1 MQVAL
6 EWQLLPR
13 PQKSVPVKNNKKD
26 SCTHFVYD
34 IKHISS
40 AYNCS
45 NLLQLQRHQINL
57 YYEKGSS
64 ADSRCTIYL
73 IFPPSCN
80 LVHIQYFFLFLF
92 LKSDILLKYSPW
104 KTFQKFVQIKA
115 LRKVKSSAETTL
127 AVCCTPDFPKVYWS
141 ESSLHADCMSHLYK
155 QGAVCQLQDIMEENP
170 EDRHQ
175 TDHTYRLIGLPRPKS
190 CQLVLV

>member
-1 MQVAL
+1 MISSICHLHTIAL
-6 EWQLLPR
+6 TYFNY
-13 PQKSVPVKNNKKD
+13 K
-26 SCTHFVYD
+26 D
-34 IKHISS
+34 IKLI
-40 AYNCS
+40 CTMKKGV
-45 NLLQLQRHQINL
+45 LQILGAQFIWF
-57 YYEKGSS
+57 
-64 ADSRCTIYL
+64 
-73 IFPPSCN
+73 FPPSCN

-115 LRKVKSSAETTL
+115 PRKVKSSAETTL

-190 CQLVLV
+190 YQLVLV

>member
-34 IKHISS
+34 IKHMSS

-45 NLLQLQRHQINL
+45 KLLQLQRHQINL
-57 YYEKGSS
+57 YCEKGSS

-73 IFPPSCN
+73 IFPP
-80 LVHIQYFFLFLF
+80 IMQ
-92 LKSDILLKYSPW
+92 
-104 KTFQKFVQIKA
+104 
-115 LRKVKSSAETTL
+115 SSAYSIFFSFSIFEEWYTFKVQPMENISKICSNQSTEEGQV
-127 AVCCTPDFPKVYWS
+127 VCRNNFSCVLYPWFP
-141 ESSLHADCMSHLYK
+141 
-155 QGAVCQLQDIMEENP
+155 
-170 EDRHQ
+170 
-175 TDHTYRLIGLPRPKS
+175 
-190 CQLVLV
+190 